1 MKFFCYDTEATTFH
15 NPLHELSLGH
25 STLVTVHSWC
35 FIIPSNSSPIRA
47 SGGKAGGFYLILSE
61 LSNSPY
67 EISLVLTLLTI
78 VGE

>member
-25 STLVTVHSWC
+25 SALVTVHSWC
-35 FIIPSNSSPIRA
+35 FIIPSNLSPIGA
-47 SGGKAGGFYLILSE
+47 SEGKAGGFYLILSE
-61 LSNSPY
+61 LSDSPY